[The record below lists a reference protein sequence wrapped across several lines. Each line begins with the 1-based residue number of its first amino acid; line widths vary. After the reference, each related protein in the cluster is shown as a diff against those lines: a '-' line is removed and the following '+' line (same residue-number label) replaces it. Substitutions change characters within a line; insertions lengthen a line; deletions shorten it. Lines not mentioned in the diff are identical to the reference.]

1 LQRFDGGGIVNL
13 KWECDRAELGYERS
27 PVLAF
32 NRLRIDRYQARVLK
46 TTTGVVDIPEGA
58 GVLWLNFKGAYL
70 MRRLMSHKISV
81 IPAQS
86 ATFMRGSAKAVLQ
99 AAKGEHYSEVTS
111 WPTTA
116 MSYLDAWLDQRSPIE
131 GKPKRT
137 TGSKP
142 FHPALNQALA
152 RYEAGKAGGELAEPL
167 IASAMFEIV
176 ARLVVGEDEFRLAG
190 VPLDLPTTIFD
201 LTKRVRKDPSL
212 PWPLKE
218 AADIAGYSPFHFSRV
233 FKSLAGFGFHEYVDR
248 CRTESAIE
256 MLCNTDE
263 PIDTV
268 AALTG
273 FGTTQGLRESVKEY
287 LGLVPSEIRAVP
299 ETVRD

>member
-1 LQRFDGGGIVNL
+1 MFSL
-13 KWECDRAELGYERS
+13 KWDCDRAEHHYERS
-27 PVLAF
+27 PVQAF
-32 NRLRIDRYQARVLK
+32 SRMRIDRYSARVLK
-46 TTTGVVDIPEGA
+46 TTTGLVEIPEGL

-70 MRRLMSHKISV
+70 MRRASSIRVAV

-86 ATFMRGSAKAVLQ
+86 ATFMRGPARAVLQ
-99 AAKGEHYSEVTS
+99 AAKGEHYAEVAS
-111 WPTTA
+111 WPLA
-116 MSYLDAWLDQRSPIE
+116 GISYLEAWLEQRSPIDD
-131 GKPKRT
+131 KPRRSS
-137 TGSKP
+137 GSKP

-152 RYEAGKAGGELAEPL
+152 RYEAGKDGGELAEPL
-167 IASAMFEIV
+167 IASAIVEMV
-176 ARLVVGEDEFRLAG
+176 ARLVVGDDEFQLAG
-190 VPLDLPTTIFD
+190 VPTDLPSTILD
-201 LTKRVRKDPSL
+201 LTKQVRKDPSL

-248 CRTESAIE
+248 CRTETAIE

-268 AALTG
+268 AAMTG

-299 ETVRD
+299 DALKD

>member
-1 LQRFDGGGIVNL
+1 M
-13 KWECDRAELGYERS
+13 
-27 PVLAF
+27 
-32 NRLRIDRYQARVLK
+32 RIDRYSARVLK
-46 TTTGVVDIPEGA
+46 TTTGLVEIPEGL

-70 MRRLMSHKISV
+70 MRRASSIRVAV

-86 ATFMRGSAKAVLQ
+86 ATFMRGPARAVLQ
-99 AAKGEHYSEVTS
+99 AAKGEHYAEVAS
-111 WPTTA
+111 WPLA
-116 MSYLDAWLDQRSPIE
+116 GISYLEAWLEQRSPIDD
-131 GKPKRT
+131 KPRRSS
-137 TGSKP
+137 GSKP

-152 RYEAGKAGGELAEPL
+152 RYEAGKDGGELAEPL
-167 IASAMFEIV
+167 IASAIVEMV
-176 ARLVVGEDEFRLAG
+176 ARLVVGDDEFQLAG
-190 VPLDLPTTIFD
+190 VPTDLPSTILD
-201 LTKRVRKDPSL
+201 LTKQVRKDPSL

-248 CRTESAIE
+248 CRTETAIE

-268 AALTG
+268 AAMTG

-299 ETVRD
+299 DALKD